1 MIPQRQ
7 LVIASRLLKLR
18 LQYKAIANPLKIVSV
33 DPAAIKHFGRIGS
46 TWESVAKV
54 TDGEW
59 DQEVSELNFRWG
71 RKRLEWVSRDLQS
84 LPKPQAI
91 RKRFVDQQAWEETGI
106 YEFYEHMI
114 ARHGRFDGCTHRE
127 DIKDRLSSIDRLYQ
141 SMKQDGYDPSH
152 HKTLAPKWWKKSHL
166 SAMDF
171 PRVNIGRN
179 GEFLFTG
186 GAWHRLTI
194 AQILGI
200 DEIPCWVLCRHA
212 DWQKKR
218 EAIRSTNGTVDGIA
232 ESHPD
237 LQDVI

>member
-1 MIPQRQ
+1 
-7 LVIASRLLKLR
+7 
-18 LQYKAIANPLKIVSV
+18 
-33 DPAAIKHFGRIGS
+33 
-46 TWESVAKV
+46 
-54 TDGEW
+54 
-59 DQEVSELNFRWG
+59 
-71 RKRLEWVSRDLQS
+71 
-84 LPKPQAI
+84 
-91 RKRFVDQQAWEETGI
+91 
-106 YEFYEHMI
+106 
-114 ARHGRFDGCTHRE
+114 
-127 DIKDRLSSIDRLYQ
+127 
-141 SMKQDGYDPSH
+141 
-152 HKTLAPKWWKKSHL
+152 
-166 SAMDF
+166 MDF

-218 EAIRSTNGTVDGIA
+218 EVIRSTNGTVDGIA